1 MQTTKAATALVVE
14 PDVVDRGRLR
24 QFLAADGYEA
34 LAARDAHSALEL
46 AVRRP
51 PGVVLV
57 DVELP
62 GRDAAA
68 LTRRMRALPTTRQ
81 ATIIAVADPRA
92 LNEVGGVMAAGV
104 DDFLAKPFGRPELHE
119 RIETVART
127 RASYL
132 VAEAPEAVV
141 ATLANAVATTHPAT
155 GSHSQRVARLAANLA
170 AAVGMSPEELEAVVT
185 GALLHD
191 VGKLG
196 VPEAV
201 LEKQGPLSVDEWTL
215 LRRHAE
221 AGEAICRPLA
231 MASRLGPII
240 RHHHERWDGSG
251 YPDGLAGEAIP
262 VGARVVAGVDALDA
276 IVHDRPYRP
285 ARSPREAVAEILS
298 GSGSQFDPS
307 IANRFIVEFALDE
320 IASATID
327 GLINWTAGIST
338 DDPQP
343 EASGLTEL
351 VRGGR

>member
-1 MQTTKAATALVVE
+1 MQTSNSGSALGTALVVE
-14 PDVVDRGRLR
+14 PDELDRGRLR
-24 QFLAADGYEA
+24 HILAADGYEA
-34 LAARDAHSALEL
+34 LSARDARSALEL
-46 AVRRP
+46 ALERP

-57 DVELP
+57 EVELP

-81 ATIIAVADPRA
+81 ATIIAIADPRA
-92 LNEVGGVMAAGV
+92 LNEVGGIMAAGV

-127 RASYL
+127 RALSFA
-132 VAEAPEAVV
+132 AEASEAVV
-141 ATLANAVATTHPAT
+141 ATLASAVAMSHPAT

-170 AAVGMSPEELEAVVT
+170 AAVGLSPEDLEAVVS

-196 VPEAV
+196 VPEVV
-201 LEKQGPLSVDEWTL
+201 LQKPGPLSDDELAL

-221 AGEAICRPLA
+221 MGEAICRPLA
-231 MASRLGPII
+231 MAGRLGPII

-262 VGARVVAGVDALDA
+262 VGARVVAVVDAFDA

-285 ARSPREAVAEILS
+285 ARSPREAIAEIRN
-298 GSGSQFDPS
+298 GSGSQFDPT
-307 IANRFIVEFALDE
+307 IARRFIVELALDQIE
-320 IASATID
+320 AARID
-327 GLINWTAGIST
+327 
-338 DDPQP
+338 
-343 EASGLTEL
+343 
-351 VRGGR
+351 R

>member
-1 MQTTKAATALVVE
+1 MQTSKTGTALVVE
-14 PDVVDRGRLR
+14 PDAMDRGRLR

-34 LAARDAHSALEL
+34 LSARDAHSALEL

-68 LTRRMRALPTTRQ
+68 LTRRMRALPVTRQ
-81 ATIIAVADPRA
+81 ATIIAIADPRV

-132 VAEAPEAVV
+132 AAEAPEAVV
-141 ATLANAVATTHPAT
+141 ATLANALAATHPAT

-170 AAVGMSPEELEAVVT
+170 AAEGLSPEDLEAVVT

-201 LEKQGPLSVDEWTL
+201 LQKPGPLSVDEWTL
-215 LRRHAE
+215 LRLHAE

-240 RHHHERWDGSG
+240 RHHHERWDGGG

-262 VGARVVAGVDALDA
+262 VGARVVAVVDAFDA

-285 ARSPREAVAEILS
+285 ARSPREAVAEIRS
-298 GSGSQFDPS
+298 GSGSQFDPT
-307 IANRFIVEFALDE
+307 IADRFIVEFALDE
-320 IASATID
+320 MATAVMD
-327 GLINWTAGIST
+327 RSIN
-338 DDPQP
+338 
-343 EASGLTEL
+343 
-351 VRGGR
+351 

>member
-1 MQTTKAATALVVE
+1 MQTTRSGTALVVE
-14 PDVVDRGRLR
+14 PDPLDRGRLR

-46 AVRRP
+46 AMRQP
-51 PGVVLV
+51 PGVILV

-68 LTRRMRALPTTRQ
+68 LTRRMRALPTTRR

-127 RASYL
+127 RAMYL
-132 VAEAPEAVV
+132 AAEAPEAVV
-141 ATLANAVATTHPAT
+141 ATLANAVATAHPAT
-155 GSHSQRVARLAANLA
+155 ASHSQRVARLAANLA
-170 AAVGMSPEELEAVVT
+170 AAMGLSPEDLEAVVT

-196 VPEAV
+196 VPEE
-201 LEKQGPLSVDEWTL
+201 LLQKQRPLSMDEWAL

-231 MASRLGPII
+231 MATRLGPII
-240 RHHHERWDGSG
+240 RHHHERWDGRG
-251 YPDGLAGEAIP
+251 YPDGLAGDAIP
-262 VGARVVAGVDALDA
+262 VGARVVAVVDAFDA
-276 IVHDRPYRP
+276 IVQDRPYRP
-285 ARSPREAVAEILS
+285 ARSAHEALAEIRA
-298 GSGSQFDPS
+298 GCGSQFDPA
-307 IANRFIVEFALDE
+307 IADRFIVEFALDE
-320 IASATID
+320 VASA
-327 GLINWTAGIST
+327 GGEHSIN
-338 DDPQP
+338 
-343 EASGLTEL
+343 
-351 VRGGR
+351 

>member
-1 MQTTKAATALVVE
+1 MQTSNSGTALIVE
-14 PDVVDRGRLR
+14 PDELDRGRLR
-24 QFLAADGYEA
+24 HILAADGYEA
-34 LAARDAHSALEL
+34 LSAGDARSAFDLALHRPLE
-46 AVRRP
+46 
-51 PGVVLV
+51 VVLLNL
-57 DVELP
+57 ELP

-92 LNEVGGVMAAGV
+92 LDEVGGVMAAGV

-127 RASYL
+127 RAMSFA
-132 VAEAPEAVV
+132 AEAPEAVV
-141 ATLANAVATTHPAT
+141 AALANAVAMNHPET

-170 AAVGMSPEELEAVVT
+170 AAVGLSPEELEAVVS

-196 VPEAV
+196 VPEAI
-201 LEKQGPLSVDEWTL
+201 LLKPGPLLDEERSI

-231 MASRLGPII
+231 MASRLGPIV

-262 VGARVVAGVDALDA
+262 VGARVVAVVDAFDA
-276 IVHDRPYRP
+276 MVHDRPYRP
-285 ARSPREAVAEILS
+285 ARSPREAVAEIRL
-298 GSGSQFDPS
+298 GCGSQFDPA
-307 IANRFIVEFALDE
+307 IARRFIVELALDQVV
-320 IASATID
+320 A
-327 GLINWTAGIST
+327 AGI
-338 DDPQP
+338 DRPND
-343 EASGLTEL
+343 
-351 VRGGR
+351 

>member
-1 MQTTKAATALVVE
+1 MQTTRSGTALVVE
-14 PDVVDRGRLR
+14 PDALDRGRLR

-46 AVRRP
+46 ALRQP
-51 PGVVLV
+51 PGVILV

-68 LTRRMRALPTTRQ
+68 LTRRMRALPSTRR
-81 ATIIAVADPRA
+81 ATIIAVADPRV

-127 RASYL
+127 RAMYL
-132 VAEAPEAVV
+132 AAEAPEAVV

-155 GSHSQRVARLAANLA
+155 ASHSQRVARLAANLA
-170 AAVGMSPEELEAVVT
+170 AAMGLSPEDLEAVVT

-196 VPEAV
+196 VPEEI
-201 LEKQGPLSVDEWTL
+201 LQKQRPLSVDEWAL

-231 MASRLGPII
+231 MATRLGPII
-240 RHHHERWDGSG
+240 RHHHERWDGRG
-251 YPDGLAGEAIP
+251 YPDGLAGDAIP
-262 VGARVVAGVDALDA
+262 VGARVVAVVDAFDA
-276 IVHDRPYRP
+276 IVQDRPYRP
-285 ARSPREAVAEILS
+285 ARSAHEALAEIRA
-298 GSGSQFDPS
+298 GCGSQFDPA
-307 IANRFIVEFALDE
+307 IADRFIVEFALDE
-320 IASATID
+320 VASAD
-327 GLINWTAGIST
+327 VDRSLN
-338 DDPQP
+338 
-343 EASGLTEL
+343 
-351 VRGGR
+351 